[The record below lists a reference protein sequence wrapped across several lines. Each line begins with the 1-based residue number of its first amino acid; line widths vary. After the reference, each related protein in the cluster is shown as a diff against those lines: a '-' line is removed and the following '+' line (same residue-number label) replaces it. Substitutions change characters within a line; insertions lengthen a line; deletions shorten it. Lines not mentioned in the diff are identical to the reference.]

1 VLYYG
6 ELAQTRHKETSF
18 RSIEL
23 LKDRGYFASNQKPNK
38 MSQANLGAVEIHE
51 REAVPLVARKRKK
64 IFSFPAGA
72 VVLIALAAIGVV
84 MRSSIIHPTQQHF
97 NKAAEMTVTVVHPQ
111 KASITIPVLPGQTE
125 AYTDAPIYAQTSG
138 YLKKWYFDIG
148 AKVKAGEVLA
158 EIDTPEVDQELAQ
171 AQAQLKVAQAALNLS
186 EVTYHRY
193 QDLFNRRVI
202 AAEDFDTALDT
213 YRENQA
219 IVMADQANINQLEAL
234 EGFKIVRAPFTGI
247 VTARN
252 TDIGDYI
259 AAGSGT
265 QLFRMQQTSPLRVYV
280 NVPQAF
286 ADLVKIGTAAELTLD
301 EFPGRKFVGHVTNTA
316 RAIDPTSRT
325 LLTELQVP
333 NETGELFPGAYAL
346 ITLRVDDNTGILT
359 IPANAL
365 LFRSDGTTVGVVD
378 GEGKVEI
385 RKITIDLNLGDKL
398 EIAQGLSETDQ
409 VILNPSDSLAN
420 GMTAKIL
427 NQKQTSKE
435 G

>member
-1 VLYYG
+1 
-6 ELAQTRHKETSF
+6 
-18 RSIEL
+18 
-23 LKDRGYFASNQKPNK
+23 
-38 MSQANLGAVEIHE
+38 MSQGNLSVVAIQD
-51 REAVPLVARKRKK
+51 RRAVPQIAGKRNMK
-64 IFSFPAGA
+64 FSFLAGA
-72 VVLIALAAIGVV
+72 VVLIALAAIGVE
-84 MRSSIIHPTQQHF
+84 MRSSRAQSTQQRS
-97 NKAAEMTVTVVHPQ
+97 NKAADMTVTVVHPQ

-138 YLKKWYFDIG
+138 YLNKWYYDIG
-148 AKVKAGEVLA
+148 AKVKTGDVLA

-186 EVTYHRY
+186 EVTYHRN

-202 AAEDFDTALDT
+202 AAEDFDTAADT

-234 EGFKIVRAPFTGI
+234 EAFKIVRAPFTGV

-286 ADLVKIGTAAELTLD
+286 ADLVKIGTEGDLTLN
-301 EFPGRKFVGHVTNTA
+301 EFPGRKFLGHVTNTA
-316 RAIDPTSRT
+316 SAIDPTSRT

-346 ITLRVDDNTGILT
+346 IPLQVYDNTGILT
-359 IPANAL
+359 IPSNAL
-365 LFRSDGTTVGVVD
+365 LFRSEGTAVGVVD
-378 GEGKVEI
+378 ADSKVEI
-385 RKITIDLNLGDKL
+385 RTVTIGLNLGDKL
-398 EIAQGLSETDQ
+398 EISNGLSEKDQ
-409 VILNPSDSLAN
+409 VVLNPSDSLAN
-420 GMTAKIL
+420 GMTVEIL
-427 NQKQTSKE
+427 NQKRTSKE
-435 G
+435 E

>member
-1 VLYYG
+1 
-6 ELAQTRHKETSF
+6 
-18 RSIEL
+18 
-23 LKDRGYFASNQKPNK
+23 
-38 MSQANLGAVEIHE
+38 MSQESFGVLELQKQTNAPQNTKKPKAKW
-51 REAVPLVARKRKK
+51 PFVAG
-64 IFSFPAGA
+64 IIIVIA
-72 VVLIALAAIGVV
+72 IALIGFAL
-84 MRSSIIHPTQQHF
+84 RSSRTRSSGQRPLADSQM
-97 NKAAEMTVTVVHPQ
+97 AVTVVHPQ
-111 KASITIPVLPGQTE
+111 ATSVTIPVLPGQTE
-125 AYTDAPIYAQTSG
+125 AYTDAPIFAQTSG

-148 AKVKAGEVLA
+148 AKVKAGDVLA

-171 AQAQLKVAQAALNLS
+171 AEAQLKAAQAALNLS
-186 EVTYHRY
+186 EVTYRRS
-193 QDLFNRRVI
+193 QDLFNRKVI
-202 AAEDFDTALDT
+202 AAEDYDIAADT

-219 IVMADQANINQLEAL
+219 TVMSDQANINQLQAL

-252 TDIGDYI
+252 TDIGDFI
-259 AAGSGT
+259 PSGSGT
-265 QLFRMQQTSPLRVYV
+265 QLFRMQRTSPLRVYV

-286 ADLVKIGTAAELTLD
+286 ADLVKIGTEGDLTLD

-346 ITLRVDDNTGILT
+346 ITLQVNDNTAILT

-365 LFRSDGTTVGVVD
+365 IFQREGTTVGVVD
-378 GEGKVEI
+378 ADSKVEI
-385 RKITIDLNLGDKL
+385 RKITIRLDLGDKL
-398 EIAQGLSETDQ
+398 QISQGLTATDQ

-420 GMTAKIL
+420 GMTVKIL

-435 G
+435 E